1 MRILQVE
8 KPSHTDIGNCR
19 EDKCKHGALVI
30 RKNKITWDETGR
42 TVLCYQCMRKT
53 NKDDEICAKDEK
65 PIHEFHWTGQSL
77 AFLTPSLF
85 GQLVSRPIYLV
96 D

>member
-1 MRILQVE
+1 LAIAE
-8 KPSHTDIGNCR
+8 KINASIGV
-19 EDKCKHGALVI
+19 LVI

-53 NKDDEICAKDEK
+53 NEDDEICTKDEK

>member
-1 MRILQVE
+1 LRILQVE

-19 EDKCKHGALVI
+19 EDNI
-30 RKNKITWDETGR
+30 ETGR

-53 NKDDEICAKDEK
+53 NEDDEICTKDEK
-65 PIHEFHWTGQSL
+65 PIHEFHWTGESL
-77 AFLTPSLF
+77 AFLTLSLF